1 MRGKARRNDARGQA
15 HTLEAITA
23 GLLLLSTVVF
33 ALQVTAVTPLTG
45 STSNQHIENQQAAM
59 AEGVLDSA
67 TANGTLNPTLLAWN
81 GSGEQFHGAT
91 EDGFLNGGPPTPFGA
106 TLNGTF
112 RSRGVATDV
121 TVSFVRLDG
130 RIIELPL
137 VNMGAPS
144 DNAAV
149 ATTTVTLYDDDR
161 VHDAD
166 GNPTGPRLDGTDAFY
181 AGDVSPDSPLYNVL
195 RVEVVVWRI

>member
-1 MRGKARRNDARGQA
+1 MRGQA
-15 HTLEAITA
+15 HTLEAVTA

-59 AEGVLDSA
+59 AEGVLDTAAANA
-67 TANGTLNPTLLAWN
+67 TLKPTLLAWN
-81 GSGEQFHGAT
+81 VTGERFHGAT
-91 EDGFLNGGPPTPFGA
+91 DDGFPNGGPPTPFGA
-106 TLNGTF
+106 TLDDTF

-121 TVSFVRLDG
+121 TVSFLRPDERVVS
-130 RIIELPL
+130 IPL
-137 VNMGAPS
+137 VDMGAPS

-149 ATTTVTLYDDDR
+149 ATTTVTLFDDDH

-166 GNPTGPRLDGTDAFY
+166 GIPSGPRLDGTDAFY
-181 AGDVSPDSPLYNVL
+181 AADVSPDSPVYNVL
-195 RVEVVVWRI
+195 RIEVVVWRI